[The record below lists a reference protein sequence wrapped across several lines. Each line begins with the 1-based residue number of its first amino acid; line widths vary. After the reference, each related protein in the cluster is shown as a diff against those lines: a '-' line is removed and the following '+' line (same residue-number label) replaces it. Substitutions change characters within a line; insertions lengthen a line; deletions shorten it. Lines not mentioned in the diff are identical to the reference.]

1 MSAPGHP
8 AASRPVLLTP
18 LTIRELELRNRL
30 AISPM
35 CQYMALDGVAND
47 WHLAHLAKFALGG
60 AGTVFVEATAVAE
73 DGRITHGDVGLWH
86 DGQVPPLRRVAGFLR
101 SHGAAAAIQLGH
113 AGRKA
118 GTQRPWHGNG
128 PLGEADR
135 ARGEAPWPVSGPSAL
150 AAAADW
156 PVPRA
161 LDRDDMAR
169 LREAWRTATLRALDA
184 GFDIVELHCAHGYLL
199 HQFLSPIANRRSDG
213 YGGDREG
220 RMRFPLEVAEAVR
233 GAWPAQRPMFV
244 RISARDWEEG
254 GWTLEDSVDFAR
266 ALAARGIDLIDCSA
280 GGIGASATAA
290 RVPRWPGFQ
299 VPFASRIRQEAGLP
313 TMAVGLITE
322 ARQAEA
328 VLAEGH
334 ADLVAIGREAM
345 VDPNWLLRAERELD
359 PAAGFA
365 AWPEPY
371 GWWLDRRERLR
382 RDGA

>member
-1 MSAPGHP
+1 
-8 AASRPVLLTP
+8 
-18 LTIRELELRNRL
+18 
-30 AISPM
+30 
-35 CQYMALDGVAND
+35 
-47 WHLAHLAKFALGG
+47 
-60 AGTVFVEATAVAE
+60 
-73 DGRITHGDVGLWH
+73 
-86 DGQVPPLRRVAGFLR
+86 
-101 SHGAAAAIQLGH
+101 
-113 AGRKA
+113 
-118 GTQRPWHGNG
+118 
-128 PLGEADR
+128 
-135 ARGEAPWPVSGPSAL
+135 
-150 AAAADW
+150 
-156 PVPRA
+156 
-161 LDRDDMAR
+161 MAR